1 MRPVRRVDPADLW
14 FGVVF
19 GMVAVGVFALAAIWL
34 WDTATTSSTFWPNLL
49 AFAGLWVAVNVV
61 RGPIVRLGRGP
72 RFLSWF
78 IFGTVSFALF
88 AFSRGEAFNLALAA
102 GMGLAWATFDL
113 LVEYFRSRREAERG

>member
-1 MRPVRRVDPADLW
+1 MRPVRKIDPADLW

-19 GMVAVGVFALAAIWL
+19 GVIAVGVFALYAIVV

-61 RGPIVRLGRGP
+61 RGPTGRLGRGP

-88 AFSRGEAFNLALAA
+88 AFSRGEPFNLALAA
-102 GMGLAWATFDL
+102 GMGLAWAVVDW
-113 LVEYFRSRREAERG
+113 LVEHFRSRREVERG